1 MGKKVFCIVLNWN
14 GKHYLKK
21 CLDSITGNS
30 YKNIVIV
37 VVDNASTD
45 GSQEFVKKNY
55 PQIELIVNKENLGW
69 TGGNNKGVRY
79 ALKNKADCIFVINN
93 DTEIEKNCIR
103 ELLKVLYSNESIGIV
118 GPKIYLSEQNGKRTK
133 KISFAGGKFTPN
145 RFFGVHIGI
154 NKIDKGQFS
163 KVQRTEFITGAAILI
178 KSEVFKKIGVF
189 DRRFFIYY
197 EEADFCLRAKK
208 RGYDILF
215 CPSAHVYHMF
225 SGTVELNSP
234 FQNYFTTRNHYLFV
248 EKNAPLLV
256 KLREFLRTPKTVYEF
271 YNIKDENKKKYSLL
285 GIRDYYLR
293 NFGKRI
299 YW

>member
-1 MGKKVFCIVLNWN
+1 MDKKVYCIVLNWN

-21 CLDSITGNS
+21 CLDSVGRST
-30 YKNIVIV
+30 YKKLTTI

-45 GSQEFVKKNY
+45 GSQEFIKKNY
-55 PQIELIVNKENLGW
+55 QKIILLENKKNLGW

-79 ALKNKADCIFVINN
+79 ALKQKADFIFILNN
-93 DTEIEKNCIR
+93 DTEIDKNCVE
-103 ELLKVLYSNESIGIV
+103 ELVKILLGKKEVGIV
-118 GPKIYLSEQNGKRTK
+118 GPKIYLSELNGKKTA

-145 RFFGVHIGI
+145 RYFGVHVGI
-154 NKIDKGQFS
+154 NKFDKGQYD
-163 KVQRTEFITGAAILI
+163 KIKETEFVTGAAILI
-178 KSEVFKKIGVF
+178 KSEVFKKIGLF
-189 DRRFFIYY
+189 DERFFIYY

-208 RGYDILF
+208 NGYNILF
-215 CPSAHVYHMF
+215 CPKAHVYHTF

-248 EKNAPLLV
+248 EKNAPLTV
-256 KLREFLRTPKTVYEF
+256 KMREFLRTPKTVYEF
-271 YNIKDENKKKYSLL
+271 YKSKDKNKKKYSLL

-293 NFGKRI
+293 FFGKRV